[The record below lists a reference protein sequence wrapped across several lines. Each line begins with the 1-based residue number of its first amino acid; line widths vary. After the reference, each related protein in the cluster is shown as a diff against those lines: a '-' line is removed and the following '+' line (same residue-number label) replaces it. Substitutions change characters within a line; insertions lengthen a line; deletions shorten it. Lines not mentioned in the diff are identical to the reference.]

1 MSFLGDLLGKL
12 PLKNRVL
19 LRATP
24 MLRRGSTS
32 LRFRDFAAKPDALVG
47 FSDSGD
53 NQNQGTPHYI
63 WCTCAPLWVGVLGD
77 SYRNRHWFSTER
89 GHAGVGFS
97 VYRCVIPHC
106 IWCAWVLLWASLF
119 GSFCRNQHCF
129 LIKTA
134 HAGFGFSVYFSAILH
149 APASSDPPLAR
160 AANSRVG
167 KAQGL

>member
-1 MSFLGDLLGKL
+1 MRQKPTWIRPFM
-12 PLKNRVL
+12 RH
-19 LRATP
+19 LRLAFGWKQRRIRSNVGAY
-24 MLRRGSTS
+24 RRGHASTPAGNDGA
-32 LRFRDFAAKPDALVG
+32 F
-47 FSDSGD
+47 
-53 NQNQGTPHYI
+53 